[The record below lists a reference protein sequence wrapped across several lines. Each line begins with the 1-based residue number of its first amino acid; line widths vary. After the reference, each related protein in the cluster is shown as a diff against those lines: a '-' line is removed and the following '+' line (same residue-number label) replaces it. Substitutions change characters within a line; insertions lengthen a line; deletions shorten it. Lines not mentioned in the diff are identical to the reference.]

1 LGGIERRSTMDA
13 WLMAMH
19 AEIEALKAEIEGMKA
34 LNKFRCDM
42 GDAIAYADEE
52 FFKLAEELRRISKEI
67 LTKKEKEQ

>member
-1 LGGIERRSTMDA
+1 
-13 WLMAMH
+13 
-19 AEIEALKAEIEGMKA
+19 MKA